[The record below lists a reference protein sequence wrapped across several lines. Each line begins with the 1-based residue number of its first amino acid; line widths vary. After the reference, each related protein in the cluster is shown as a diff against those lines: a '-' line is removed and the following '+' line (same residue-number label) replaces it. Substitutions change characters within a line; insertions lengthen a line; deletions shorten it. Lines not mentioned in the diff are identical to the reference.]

1 MTYFCSHSLL
11 HGDRPNLDHALCCLQ
26 AETVVTQG
34 APDTSGL
41 EARAAVS
48 VGVLMRTEAAR
59 VWAELG
65 QMMRWGAASLSCCW

>member
-1 MTYFCSHSLL
+1 MTYFCSHSPL
-11 HGDRPNLDHALCCLQ
+11 HGDRPNLDHTLFCLQ

-34 APDTSGL
+34 VPDTSGL

-48 VGVLMRTEAAR
+48 RGLLRTETAR

-65 QMMRWGAASLSCCW
+65 QMLRRRRHPLLLCW